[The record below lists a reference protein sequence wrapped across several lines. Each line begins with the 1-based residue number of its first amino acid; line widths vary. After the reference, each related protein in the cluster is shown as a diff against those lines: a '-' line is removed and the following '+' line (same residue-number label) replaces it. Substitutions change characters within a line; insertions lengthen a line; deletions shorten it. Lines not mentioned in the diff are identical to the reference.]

1 MVAFADVVASGSRLA
16 GAADP
21 ALDDALLRIA
31 ELSGRLHAVADLHS
45 PRRTLL
51 GSRSCRACGKS
62 FPCPT
67 TRLSR

>member
-1 MVAFADVVASGSRLA
+1 MAAFADVVRTGSPLA
-16 GAADP
+16 GVADP

-31 ELSGRLHAVADLHS
+31 ELTGRLHAVADLHR

-51 GSRSCRACGKS
+51 GPRCWACGRS

-67 TRLSR
+67 VRVSR